1 MDILVASAVSDVPLE
16 VLMSST
22 LMMPWV
28 KEAKKGAER
37 RVFPRKEM
45 ASEIEGRR
53 MDHTIEARRF
63 PRLSLSL
70 RDVSLGGLAAFSE
83 VPINQGEK
91 LAFTFP
97 STTPASHA
105 WDAVGRVLRCDQ
117 SSLGYRIA
125 VEFDPLPMAA

>member
-1 MDILVASAVSDVPLE
+1 MSA
-16 VLMSST
+16 T
-22 LMMPWV
+22 LMMPWMMQ
-28 KEAKKGAER
+28 AKKGAER

-45 ASEIEGRR
+45 DSAIEGRR
-53 MDHTIEARRF
+53 MDHTIEARRE

-70 RDVSLGGLAAFSE
+70 RDVSLGGLSAFSE
-83 VPINQGEK
+83 VPVKQGEK

-97 STTPASHA
+97 SDGRALHA